1 MSRSRLGR
9 GLAVLALA
17 ALAVAVVSPAFSAA
31 PLTKAKVKKI
41 ARKEAKKQINALV
54 PDMIS
59 DLAVLKSNYVIFKET
74 LTFGQEKTLTTNGPL
89 TLVARCTTG
98 AQDEIA
104 IVVRSNTSEWW
115 TTFDNEYTAP
125 GEVEMHSNSV
135 GTGIESYDTGA
146 DEPSVMALSGG
157 QLYYIGIDDYKM
169 GLGVNVLG
177 HNCIVAGS
185 AVVA

>member
-74 LTFGQEKTLTTNGPL
+74 LTFGQEKTLATNGPL

-98 AQDEIA
+98 AIDEAA
-104 IVVRSNTSEWW
+104 IWVESSSSDWW
-115 TTFDNEYTAP
+115 TTFGNEYTAP
-125 GEVEMHSNSV
+125 GEARMHYN
-135 GTGIESYDTGA
+135 TIGA
-146 DEPSVMALSGG
+146 GGEDYNTSSDEPSVMALSGG
-157 QLYYIGIDDYKM
+157 QLYYIGLDDYKM
-169 GLGVNVLG
+169 GFALNNFG
-177 HNCIVAGS
+177 HSCVVAGS